1 MATGW
6 GVGNDAMGNGT
17 TPDDV
22 QTITAAEYA
31 TAGIIKGCEVTTTSS
46 MAYNISAGAVVVK
59 ISTDRM
65 VRVPVQAQNNIPT
78 AAAPATGSRTDIIYV
93 KQNFPATDGN
103 SAVVVGVAT
112 TLPDNSVE
120 IGRRII
126 SAGNTATS
134 QGAAAGNRI
143 YAQLTGASR
152 NLLAT
157 HRDTDTAVHKPGEVI
172 TRGATSFVLPTDRLV
187 EFRMTGVIAA
197 ENWNTRTTA
206 APFGQWGT
214 VKIKLYVDDTVQGTW
229 EHYFDTFNR
238 AAAISH
244 LIEITPGVHTVRYTL
259 ETAYTPPSMSGKW
272 KVVSGTAEN
281 YPGLRFHILDR
292 GVAVV

>member
-1 MATGW
+1 MATGF
-6 GVGNDAMGNGT
+6 GVGNDAQGNGT
-17 TPDDV
+17 TPDDI

-31 TAGIIKGCEVTTTSS
+31 SAGIIKGCSVSTTSAMS
-46 MAYNISAGAVVVK
+46 YNIEEGAV
-59 ISTDRM
+59 IIRLSAFRM
-65 VRVPVQAQNNIPT
+65 IRVPVQAQTIPT
-78 AAAPATGSRTDIIYV
+78 AAAPATGSRNDIVYV

-103 SAVVVGVAT
+103 NAVVVGVGT
-112 TLPDNSVE
+112 TLPANSVE
-120 IGRRII
+120 IGRRTIP
-126 SAGNTATS
+126 AGITSTAQS
-134 QGAAAGNRI
+134 VAAGNRI

-157 HRDTDTAVHKPGEVI
+157 HRDTDTSVHKPGEVI

-197 ENWNTRTTA
+197 ENWNTRTTS

-229 EHYFDTFNR
+229 EHYFDTFNK

-244 LIEITPGVHTVRYTL
+244 LIEITPGVHTVRYTI
-259 ETAYTPPSMSGKW
+259 ETAYTPPNMSGNW
-272 KVVSGTAEN
+272 RVVSGTAEN

>member
-1 MATGW
+1 MPTGF
-6 GVGNDAMGNGT
+6 GVGNDANGTGT
-17 TPDDV
+17 TPDDI

-31 TAGIIKGCEVTTTSS
+31 TAGIIKGCEVTTSTNMS
-46 MAYNISAGAVVVK
+46 YNIVEGAVV
-59 ISTDRM
+59 IRLSAGRM
-65 VRVPVQAQNNIPT
+65 IRVPVQAQNIPT
-78 AAAPATGSRTDIIYV
+78 TAAPATGSRADLIYV

-103 SAVVVGVAT
+103 NAVVVGVGTA
-112 TLPDNSVE
+112 LPANSVE

-126 SAGNTATS
+126 PAGITSTAQSTAT
-134 QGAAAGNRI
+134 GNRI

-157 HRDTDTAVHKPGEVI
+157 HRDTDTTVRKPGEVI

-206 APFGQWGT
+206 NPFGQWGT

-229 EHYFDTFNR
+229 EQYFDTFNR
-238 AAAISH
+238 AASISH
-244 LIEITPGVHTVRYTL
+244 LIEITPGVHTVRYTF
-259 ETAYTPPSMSGKW
+259 ETAYTPPSMSGNW
-272 KVVSGTAEN
+272 RVISGTAEN

>member
-17 TPDDV
+17 TPDDI

-31 TAGIIKGCEVTTTSS
+31 SAGIIKGCSVSTTSTMS
-46 MAYNISAGAVVVK
+46 YNIEEGGVLIRLSAG
-59 ISTDRM
+59 RM
-65 VRVPVQAQNNIPT
+65 IRVPVQAQTIPT
-78 AAAPATGSRTDIIYV
+78 TAAPATGSRTDLIYV
-93 KQNFPATDGN
+93 KQNFPATDGSN
-103 SAVVVGVAT
+103 AVVVGVAT
-112 TLPDNSVE
+112 TLPANSVE
-120 IGRRII
+120 IGRRTVP
-126 SAGNTATS
+126 AGITSTAQS
-134 QGAAAGNRI
+134 VAAGNRI

-157 HRDTDTAVHKPGEVI
+157 HRDTDTTVRKPGEVI
-172 TRGATSFVLPTDRLV
+172 TRGSTSFVLPTDRLV

-206 APFGQWGT
+206 NPFGQWGT

-229 EHYFDTFNR
+229 EQYFDTFNR
-238 AAAISH
+238 AASISH
-244 LIEITPGVHTVRYTL
+244 LIEITPGVHTVRYTF
-259 ETAYTPPSMSGKW
+259 ETAYTPPSMSGNW
-272 KVVSGTAEN
+272 RVVSGTAEN

>member
-1 MATGW
+1 MATGF
-6 GVGNDAMGNGT
+6 GVDNDAMGNGT
-17 TPDDV
+17 TPDDI

-31 TAGIIKGCEVTTTSS
+31 TAGIIKGCNVTPTST
-46 MAYNISAGAVVVK
+46 MDYNIGEGAVVIK
-59 ISTDRM
+59 LSAGRM
-65 VRVPVQAQNNIPT
+65 IRVPVQSQKIPT
-78 AAAPATGSRTDIIYV
+78 GAAPATGQRTDIVYV
-93 KQNFPATDGN
+93 KQNFPATDGSN
-103 SAVVVGVAT
+103 AVVVGVAT
-112 TLPDNSVE
+112 TLPANSVE
-120 IGRRII
+120 IGRRVIP
-126 SAGNTATS
+126 AGTTSTA
-134 QGAAAGNRI
+134 QGLAAGNRI

-157 HRDTDTAVHKPGEVI
+157 HRDTDTSAHRPGEVI

-206 APFGQWGT
+206 NPFGHWGT

-229 EHYFDTFNR
+229 EHYFDSFNR
-238 AAAISH
+238 PVSISH

-259 ETAYTPPSMSGKW
+259 ETAYTPPSMSGNW